1 MIIQPEDFL
10 FPNTVLR
17 SKQLAISEKPLACFN
32 LSLMFSVILKPENL
46 NRYSDCV
53 EEPRETSG
61 LSGLRIKQLNHFS
74 SRLSKCYRT
83 ETSSLVHISR
93 VSMRHCGEYHIRT
106 FMETATFLKNTHSFC
121 FLSFVNQSM
130 NKMINGSRFAE

>member
-61 LSGLRIKQLNHFS
+61 LSGLGIKQLNHFS

-93 VSMRHCGEYHIRT
+93 VSREGHIRT
-106 FMETATFLKNTHSFC
+106 FMETATFFKKHTSFC